1 MSNYSKT
8 TDFEAKDSLP
18 TGDSG
23 KIIRGAEFET
33 EFDAIS
39 TAIATKADTAGP
51 TFTGTLTFETI
62 SDGTIGVTAFVD
74 EDDMSSDS
82 ATLVPTQQSVKA
94 YVDSQVTAQDLDF
107 QADSGGALS
116 IDLDSETM
124 TFTGGTG
131 IDTSGLGNAVTFA
144 IDSTVATL
152 TGTQTLTNKTLTSP
166 DVNTPDIDGGTID
179 GTVIGGTTPAA
190 VSATTV
196 SATGNITVNGTV
208 DGRDVAT
215 DGAKLDG
222 IESGATADQ
231 TAAEIRTLVEA
242 ATDSNVFTDAD
253 HSKLNG
259 IEALADVTD
268 TANVTA
274 AGALMDSELTSIA
287 SVKALNQGVATTDS
301 PTFAAVT
308 VNGNVEFDGLSGTG
322 SVTVTDIL
330 DQDDMSSNSAT
341 ALATQQSI
349 KAYVDSQ
356 VATVDTLAEV
366 LGNGNTTGGT
376 DIVFGD
382 NDKAIFG
389 VSGDLQIYHDGS
401 NSYIKDLGT
410 GDLFL
415 SGNTGVQI
423 QSDAGENM
431 ITTAANGAVSLF
443 YDASAKLATT
453 STGIDVTGTATVDAL
468 TSSGTIKAETAFG
481 GFLTLKRND
490 TTLTNN
496 ADIGSINF
504 EQTDSDDAGVP
515 VNILAS
521 GDGSAGGGKLRFY
534 TGTPTSRAQR
544 QTIYSNGDVEFY
556 EDTGTTAKLFWD
568 ASAESLGI
576 GTSSP
581 DAPFTI
587 QRPSNN
593 QGIAA
598 GLSLKGQDGTTQGGL
613 GTDGVNDNAVQLVA
627 AQFIK
632 FHTSN
637 TDGTA
642 NERMRID
649 SSGNVG
655 IGTDSPST
663 YDSRANNLV
672 VGDSGD
678 AGITIFSGASNDARL
693 QFAPSGD
700 TGLNNGLIGY
710 DNANDKMSFAT
721 AGSDRM
727 YIDSSGRVGVGVTP
741 KSWLTSVN
749 VIDVGTSAAAYYSG
763 GVTHN
768 AYFDNTNNRWEY
780 KGTGAAT
787 FYNIQG
793 GTHIWSYAASGT
805 ADNPITFNEAM
816 RIDTSGNLLVGKS
829 VSSFNT
835 AGIEARAGGTLW
847 ATADGTNAASFN
859 RKTSDGDIALF
870 SKDGT
875 TVGSIGTET
884 SNSDLYIGNGDT
896 AIMFHDGVDAIFP
909 HNASTNAS
917 RDAAIDIGYST
928 YRFKDLYLS
937 GGVFSGGQFSAG
949 TTGNNVFFAEGSQHI
964 FRKGSAG
971 SYAEFGRFD
980 PSGNLLVGKTSLND
994 NLAGFQT
1001 SPSGETRITRSGG
1014 LTLALNRQTS
1024 DGEILG
1030 FRKDGTAVGS
1040 IGTYFG
1046 DLTIGTGNCGLI
1058 FNDGTEIIIPANITT
1073 NAVSDAAVDL
1083 GYSAGRFKDLY
1094 LSGKAQADTY
1104 QFAQNSAAS
1113 GATEA
1118 IYRPTTGQMAFKTNS
1133 AERMRIDSSGNLLV
1147 GLTSSNYLA
1156 ADDGIQLNA
1165 NGTARFGGSGTSARN
1180 LLSFVNGTDG
1190 TPAEVGFIQ
1199 TNGSATSYST
1209 SSDQRLKENIVD
1221 APSASDDIDAIQV
1234 RSFDWKADGS
1244 HQKYGMV
1251 AQELQ
1256 SVAPEAVS
1264 GDADSDDMMG
1274 VDYSKLVPMLVKEI
1288 QSLRARVAQ
1297 LEGEN

>member
-1 MSNYSKT
+1 MT
-8 TDFEAKDSLP
+8 TIKLKN
-18 TGDSG
+18 GSG
-23 KIIRGAEFET
+23 AP
-33 EFDAIS
+33 
-39 TAIATKADTAGP
+39 TAGDLVHGEP
-51 TFTGTLTFETI
+51 ALDLTNKRLYTE
-62 SDGTIGVTAFVD
+62 
-74 EDDMSSDS
+74 
-82 ATLVPTQQSVKA
+82 
-94 YVDSQVTAQDLDF
+94 
-107 QADSGGALS
+107 DSGGTV
-116 IDLDSETM
+116 IEV
-124 TFTGGTG
+124 GTNPG
-131 IDTSGLGNAVTFA
+131 VDVTFA
-144 IDSTVATL
+144 D
-152 TGTQTLTNKTLTSP
+152 N
-166 DVNTPDIDGGTID
+166 
-179 GTVIGGTTPAA
+179 
-190 VSATTV
+190 
-196 SATGNITVNGTV
+196 
-208 DGRDVAT
+208 R
-215 DGAKLDG
+215 
-222 IESGATADQ
+222 
-231 TAAEIRTLVEA
+231 
-242 ATDSNVFTDAD
+242 
-253 HSKLNG
+253 
-259 IEALADVTD
+259 
-268 TANVTA
+268 
-274 AGALMDSELTSIA
+274 
-287 SVKALNQGVATTDS
+287 KA
-301 PTFAAVT
+301 
-308 VNGNVEFDGLSGTG
+308 
-322 SVTVTDIL
+322 
-330 DQDDMSSNSAT
+330 
-341 ALATQQSI
+341 
-349 KAYVDSQ
+349 
-356 VATVDTLAEV
+356 
-366 LGNGNTTGGT
+366 
-376 DIVFGD
+376 VFG
-382 NDKAIFG
+382 AG
-389 VSGDLQIYHDGS
+389 SDLNIYHDGS
-401 NSYIKDLGT
+401 NSYINDTGT
-410 GDLFL
+410 GNLFVRASDNFYVQNSAGTETKAAFTTDGAVKLYYNGGTKFQTVSGGVDVTGVITTDGMTTSADINFGDNDKAVFGAGSDLQIYHDGANSYIQNATNSL
-415 SGNTGVQI
+415 IIQNDSDDKQVIIKSDNGSGGVADYFRANGTTGEALLYHYGSSKLATTSTGIDVTGNVDASLDLLVGGAVAGNAGTRTINVGTAGSVAGGVQI
-423 QSDAGENM
+423 WAG
-431 ITTAANGAVSLF
+431 TTQTSFLQFGDDSSISANHYRGYLSYNHSTDTLALGAAGSTKVSV
-443 YDASAKLATT
+443 T

-581 DAPFTI
+581 TTPLHISTNVQAVAQLESSHANGSYAIWAVGGTKFGDVG
-587 QRPSNN
+587 SNK
-593 QGIAA
+593 GIS
-598 GLSLKGQDGTTQGGL
+598 GSGNTTDFMVASRSTYPLIL
-613 GTDGVNDNAVQLVA
+613 GTGS
-627 AQFIK
+627 
-632 FHTSN
+632 T
-637 TDGTA
+637 
-642 NERMRID
+642 ERMRID

-655 IGTDSPST
+655 INTSPST
-663 YDSRANNLV
+663 FTGFTNLTIKGGSNGANLDFFNN
-672 VGDSGD
+672 SG
-678 AGITIFSGASNDARL
+678 TRKGAIVLD
-693 QFAPSGD
+693 
-700 TGLNNGLIGY
+700 
-710 DNANDKMSFAT
+710 
-721 AGSDRM
+721 
-727 YIDSSGRVGVGVTP
+727 
-741 KSWLTSVN
+741 SVN
-749 VIDVGTSAAAYYSG
+749 SLITESTEQLV
-763 GVTHN
+763 
-768 AYFDNTNNRWEY
+768 F
-780 KGTGAAT
+780 KTGSSLA
-787 FYNIQG
+787 
-793 GTHIWSYAASGT
+793 
-805 ADNPITFNEAM
+805 ERM
-816 RIDTSGNLLVGKS
+816 RIDS
-829 VSSFNT
+829 
-835 AGIEARAGGTLW
+835 
-847 ATADGTNAASFN
+847 
-859 RKTSDGDIALF
+859 
-870 SKDGT
+870 
-875 TVGSIGTET
+875 
-884 SNSDLYIGNGDT
+884 
-896 AIMFHDGVDAIFP
+896 
-909 HNASTNAS
+909 
-917 RDAAIDIGYST
+917 
-928 YRFKDLYLS
+928 
-937 GGVFSGGQFSAG
+937 
-949 TTGNNVFFAEGSQHI
+949 
-964 FRKGSAG
+964 
-971 SYAEFGRFD
+971 
-980 PSGNLLVGKTSLND
+980 SGNLLVGKTSLND

-1209 SSDQRLKENIVD
+1209 SSDQRLKDNIVD